1 MQLDRTIPPDFR
13 TIQTVNFPTPQTVTL
28 DNGQPL
34 YVINVGEQPIVRLE
48 VLFEAGTWHEQTDG
62 ASFFTVKMLSE
73 GTKQH
78 TSAEISNHFDQ
89 IGAFVDLSHS
99 PDRANIM
106 VYGLTKHLSTILE
119 MVSEM
124 LTDAT
129 FPEKEFNDLRNITL
143 QNLRINLE
151 KNAYVASSTLKER
164 LFGTSHPYGRIQ
176 KEERITALLTSDL
189 QNFYHQRIKG
199 RPFRVFLS
207 GQVGEAEIALVNQ
220 FLGQSAV
227 SEPLLPNA
235 NPVVESQTE
244 PFWLNKEDAVQ
255 SSIRIGRKLF
265 KRQHPDFYR
274 MIVANEVLGGYFGS
288 RLMRNIREDKGFTY
302 GISSSIAPMRQD
314 GYWVIGT
321 DVKKEFMN
329 DTLTEIQKEIAVL
342 QTELVPDNELETVK
356 NYLAGEFAGSLNT
369 PFEITDRVRLM
380 VLEGLDVDFYSN
392 YIQRLRVVTAED
404 IQLIAQR
411 YWQWKD
417 LQRVIIG

>member
-13 TIQTVNFPTPQTVTL
+13 TIQSVHFPTPQAVTL

-34 YVINVGEQPIVRLE
+34 YVINVGAQPIVRLE
-48 VLFEAGTWHEQTDG
+48 VLFEAGTWHEQAES

-78 TSAEISNHFDQ
+78 TSAQISNHFDQ
-89 IGAFVDLSHS
+89 VGAFLDLSHT

-124 LTDAT
+124 LTAAT

-151 KNAYVASSTLKER
+151 KNAYVATNTFKER
-164 LFGTSHPYGRIQ
+164 LFGVSHPYGRIQ

-189 QNFYHQRIKG
+189 QNFYHQRIKA

-207 GQVGEAEIALVNQ
+207 GQVGEPEIALVNQ

-227 SEPLLPNA
+227 NEILLDTTP
-235 NPVVESQTE
+235 PPIETQTA
-244 PFWLNKEDAVQ
+244 PFWWDKEDAVQ
-255 SSIRIGRKLF
+255 SSIRVGRKLF

-288 RLMRNIREDKGFTY
+288 RLMRNIREEKGFTY
-302 GISSSIAPMRQD
+302 GISSSMVPMRQE

-321 DVKKEFMN
+321 DVKKEFTN
-329 DTLTEIQKEIAVL
+329 DTLVEIQKEISRL
-342 QTELVPDNELETVK
+342 QTETVTDDELETVK
-356 NYLAGEFAGSLNT
+356 NYLSGEFAGSLNT
-369 PFEITDRVRLM
+369 PFEIADRVRLM
-380 VLEGLDVDFYSN
+380 VLEGLDTDFYSN
-392 YIQRLRVVTAED
+392 YIQRLRVVTAEE
-404 IQLIAQR
+404 IRSMAQQ
-411 YWQWKD
+411 YWQWDD